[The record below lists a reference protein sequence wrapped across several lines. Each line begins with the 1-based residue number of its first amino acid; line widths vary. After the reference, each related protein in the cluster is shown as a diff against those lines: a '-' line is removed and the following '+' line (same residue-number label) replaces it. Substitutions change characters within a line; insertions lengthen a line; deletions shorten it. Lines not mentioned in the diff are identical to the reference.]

1 MMLIYRHIL
10 ILLQSSLENLVLRQF
25 RVLQL
30 FVVDEG
36 EASVVAPNIFFVN
49 QPILNEVVVGIGT
62 DAESEEGDNN
72 EPLLSDYDSE
82 ELKLFRNKKSREV
95 NDQLDMFLELKKV
108 KKVKRL
114 VLEKLEG
121 SYIDEFNKL
130 EAYAKELGESN
141 PGTDVIINIS
151 KEALDQGKTRTWD
164 LKGIPCPHAIK
175 AYIHDKQ
182 DPEDHV
188 NWWYSKEAYMLVYMY
203 KIQPVRGSKFWKVD
217 SAHAMEP
224 PEIHKMASR
233 PKLKRKKEKTESRK
247 GEWVWSASRKG
258 LKMTCGHCGATGHNQ
273 RKCPLVIADT
283 DGDES
288 EEDEQ
293 LTIQPKRISE
303 AKTRLKA
310 KKVTHR
316 PTGTRKIDF
325 KGDENGVDAGAD
337 LIITQLFYDTDIFL
351 KFVSD
356 WRQIKIN
363 CPIIP
368 VKNPPSHTDI
378 LLCSL
383 DGNSNLDGH
392 RSPNETDRKRLRR
405 PYQSKTFKVMISFA
419 AKFPIQAI
427 ANALCGQES

>member
-1 MMLIYRHIL
+1 M
-10 ILLQSSLENLVLRQF
+10 
-25 RVLQL
+25 LQL

-36 EASVVAPNIFFVN
+36 EASVVAPNIFFDN
-49 QPILNEVVVGIGT
+49 QPILNEVAVGIGI
-62 DAESEEGDNN
+62 DAESEEADNN
-72 EPLLSDYDSE
+72 EPFLSDYDSE
-82 ELKLFRNKKSREV
+82 ELELFRNKKSREV

-114 VLEKLEG
+114 VLKKLEG

-130 EAYAKELGESN
+130 EAYAKEPGESN
-141 PGTDVIINIS
+141 PVVD
-151 KEALDQGKTRTWD
+151 KETSRTWKWLAELLRSSLDLADGEGLTFMSDIQKKCTCRTWD
-164 LKGIPCPHAIK
+164 LKGIPCPHSIK

-182 DPEDHV
+182 EPENHV
-188 NWWYSKEAYMLVYMY
+188 NWWYSKESYMLVYMY

-224 PEIHKMASR
+224 PKIHKMAGR
-233 PKLKRKKEKTESRK
+233 PKLKRKREKTESGK
-247 GEWVWSASRKG
+247 GEGVWSASRKG

-303 AKTRLKA
+303 AKTRLEV

-325 KGDENGVDAGAD
+325 KGDENGV
-337 LIITQLFYDTDIFL
+337 
-351 KFVSD
+351 S
-356 WRQIKIN
+356 
-363 CPIIP
+363 IP
-368 VKNPPSHTDI
+368 TNLPYSPKKLTYKGNKTM
-378 LLCSL
+378 
-383 DGNSNLDGH
+383 NSNKL
-392 RSPNETDRKRLRR
+392 NVEK
-405 PYQSKTFKVMISFA
+405 
-419 AKFPIQAI
+419 AKK
-427 ANALCGQES
+427 